1 MADLTPRIEKLVER
15 LAGARGRGAG
25 CPAGGSP
32 PELRPGDAG
41 FAEAVA
47 YMVAMA
53 LDQYARE
60 GAPLEIRVRWQERT
74 FWFAADE
81 RDAVALGGEGVSRGR
96 VWTARELIQLTA
108 LSSRNPRSLR
118 AIALAKLAVDGAIVE
133 VRRLPVG
140 QQLRETSALLFPMKF
155 L

>member
-1 MADLTPRIEKLVER
+1 MADLKPRIERLVGR
-15 LAGARGRGAG
+15 LVGGRGGGATSPG
-25 CPAGGSP
+25 RVLPA
-32 PELRPGDAG
+32 LRPGDAG

-81 RDAVALGGEGVSRGR
+81 RDAEALGGDGVSRGR

-118 AIALAKLAVDGAIVE
+118 AIALAKLAVDGGIAE
-133 VRRLPVG
+133 VKRFALGR
-140 QQLRETSALLFPMKF
+140 QLREILLLLLTMKF